1 MPLNAITFDLWDT
14 IILDGSDEPKRAAR
28 GLQSKH
34 EERRSLFWRKLK
46 NQASIDKSI
55 TDAAFD
61 VHEAAFRQVWY
72 GMSVTWEVPER
83 LEVLLAG
90 LDRKLPKSV
99 YDELVHHFE
108 TMELVEKPDLVPGA
122 AETISELADRYD
134 LCIVS
139 DTIYTPG
146 RGLWALL
153 EHHDIAKHFK
163 GFIFSDQVGRSKP
176 HPDCFRGAAEQ
187 LGLDLSKMLHIGDRD
202 AKDIVG
208 AQAVGMKAILF
219 TGARDEGSREITSAD
234 AVIDNFSDLVS
245 AIDKIAAI

>member
-34 EERRSLFWRKLK
+34 EERRFLFWSKLES
-46 NQASIDKSI
+46 QASIDKSI

-61 VHEAAFRQVWY
+61 VHEAAFRQAWY
-72 GMSVTWEVPER
+72 GMSVTWEVSER

-90 LDRKLPKSV
+90 LGRKLPKAT
-99 YDELVHHFE
+99 YDELVHQFE
-108 TMELVEKPDLVPGA
+108 NMELVVKPDLIPGA
-122 AETISELADRYD
+122 AEVVAELAERYD
-134 LCIVS
+134 LCIIS

-146 RGLWALL
+146 HGLRALL
-153 EHHDIAKHFK
+153 EHHDVEKHFK
-163 GFIFSDQVGRSKP
+163 AFVFSDEVGRSKP
-176 HPDCFRGAAEQ
+176 HPDCFRSAAEK
-187 LGLDLSKMLHIGDRD
+187 LDSDFSKMLHIGDRD

-219 TGARDEGSREITSAD
+219 TGARDEGSKGVTGAD
-234 AVIDNFSDLVS
+234 AVIDNFSDLVG
-245 AIDKIAAI
+245 AIDEIAAI

>member
-34 EERRSLFWRKLK
+34 EERRFLFWSKLK
-46 NQASIDKSI
+46 NLASIDKSI

-72 GMSVTWEVPER
+72 RMSVTWEVPER

-90 LDRKLPKSV
+90 LDIKLPKAT
-99 YDELVHHFE
+99 YDELVHQFE
-108 TMELVEKPDLVPGA
+108 TMELVVKPDLISGA
-122 AETISELADRYD
+122 AETIAELADRYD

-146 RGLWALL
+146 RGLRALL
-153 EHHDIAKHFK
+153 EHHDVAKHFK
-163 GFIFSDQVGRSKP
+163 GFIFSDEVGRSKP